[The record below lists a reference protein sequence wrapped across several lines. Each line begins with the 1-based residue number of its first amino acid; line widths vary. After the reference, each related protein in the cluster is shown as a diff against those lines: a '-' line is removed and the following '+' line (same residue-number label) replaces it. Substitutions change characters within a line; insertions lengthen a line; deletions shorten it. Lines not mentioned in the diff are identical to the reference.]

1 MLSRNHPLAKCRRIR
16 AKSLAN
22 ESFIAYPSSRPISN
36 SEEIVR
42 KMCRE
47 AGFELNIAQR
57 ALQISTAISL
67 VSAGIGVTIV
77 PESASSSPQKGV
89 IFRPL
94 VETTVTEIQ
103 VAYRKADASPVLQN
117 FLGSTHEVVTETQ
130 KLANT
135 STKFQPIRK

>member
-1 MLSRNHPLAKCRRIR
+1 
-16 AKSLAN
+16 
-22 ESFIAYPSSRPISN
+22 
-36 SEEIVR
+36 
-42 KMCRE
+42 MCRE